1 MIRTRALFATA
12 FLVVTAAPLLSPSY
26 LGRLRGLHRDQS
38 GASVVGAQI
47 TLLDETMKV
56 TRFSES
62 SRSDSSGACR
72 ASSLRC
78 VVASVKR

>member
-1 MIRTRALFATA
+1 MIRTLGAHFATA
-12 FLVVTAAPLLSPSY
+12 VLVLTAAPLLSPSY
-26 LGRLRGLHRDQS
+26 LGRLRGLDRDQS

-62 SRSDSSGACR
+62 SGSDSSGVLPLIKPA
-72 ASSLRC
+72 ARC
-78 VVASVKR
+78 CIV